1 MISDRLLCKLRGLLL
16 IHGRQWRDVIG
27 QNLGSTSMSKNTWKF
42 KPTEL
47 RRIVN
52 ALVSMGFKPCGV
64 EVGAD
69 GSIKVLVAEPEA
81 PFVSAG
87 VQP

>member
-1 MISDRLLCKLRGLLL
+1 
-16 IHGRQWRDVIG
+16 
-27 QNLGSTSMSKNTWKF
+27 MSKNTWKF

-52 ALVSMGFKPCGV
+52 ALVSLGLTPCGV
-64 EVGAD
+64 EVGPD
-69 GSIKVLVAEPEA
+69 GSIKVLVVESEA
-81 PFVSAG
+81 PSLVSAG

>member
-1 MISDRLLCKLRGLLL
+1 
-16 IHGRQWRDVIG
+16 
-27 QNLGSTSMSKNTWKF
+27 MSKNTWKF

-52 ALVSMGFKPCGV
+52 ALISLGFPPCGV
-64 EVGAD
+64 EVGHD
-69 GSIKVLVAEPEA
+69 KSIKVLVVESEA
-81 PFVSAG
+81 PTLVSAG

>member
-1 MISDRLLCKLRGLLL
+1 
-16 IHGRQWRDVIG
+16 
-27 QNLGSTSMSKNTWKF
+27 MSKNTWKF